1 MNGILI
7 AKIIIAVVIMHMVL
21 GLIAYLILLER
32 KTAAWIQDRLGPN
45 RVGPQGLLQPIADG
59 VKFIL
64 KEEFIP
70 QSADKFLFLFA
81 PIAILTP
88 ALCGFAIIPWGGFL
102 REGTSVFGLWSF
114 PENFPV
120 MVSNASS
127 GVLIAIACAGLAT
140 YGVVLGGWASGS
152 RNTPFSAASAPRPK
166 CSPTKCRSPSRS
178 WPCCFRSARSISKP

>member
-1 MNGILI
+1 MDGILI
-7 AKIIIAVVIMHMVL
+7 AKIIIALVIMQMLL

-70 QSADKFLFLFA
+70 KNADKFLFLLA

-88 ALCGFAIIPWGGFL
+88 ALCGFAIIPWGGIL
-102 REGTSVFGLWSF
+102 EKGSSVFGLWSF

-120 MVSNASS
+120 MVSNASA
-127 GVLIAIACAGLAT
+127 GVLIAMSSPKEG
-140 YGVVLGGWASGS
+140 
-152 RNTPFSAASAPRPK
+152 RPFSRASL
-166 CSPTKCRSPSRS
+166 
-178 WPCCFRSARSISKP
+178 